1 MKLSRLI
8 MLVVLLSGLGA
19 AARSQTPA
27 TSSPVWATTST
38 RGTVSQQPPTPE
50 WWTSFQ
56 DAELTQLVQRAV
68 ASNLDLKLAAAR
80 VEEARAVRGIEKSAL
95 YPSVAAGTSVTRQR
109 ERVPVVTSTR
119 SSTFRA
125 LELNNFQIEFDS
137 SWELDVFGRIRN
149 EVKAATNDFRAAEED
164 RRDVLVILLGD
175 LATTYA
181 DLRGF
186 QLRLQIAER
195 NIQSQK
201 DTVALTQARAK
212 AGLATD
218 LDVERA
224 IAQQETTTAVVPSL
238 QAAIASSIYRLSVL
252 LGAEPGALQTELE
265 ASASVPPVP
274 PEVPVG
280 LPSDLLKR
288 RPDVRRAE
296 LEIAA
301 TAARVKGAKAEYFPR
316 FTLLGTAGR
325 QATQLHD
332 LSLSLG
338 NFFSVGP
345 AITLPI
351 FTGGRIRSNIALQK
365 ARLTQAQLRY
375 RSTVLVALQE
385 TEDAL
390 VNYSFEQD
398 RRDHLQ
404 DAVARSQTAV
414 QLSQERYRSGLADFL
429 TVLDAERQLYNSED
443 LLAQSQIA
451 VTTNLIALYKALGG
465 GWEVTAPGVPV
476 RPNVAKP

>member
-1 MKLSRLI
+1 MKLSRPIALI
-8 MLVVLLSGLGA
+8 VLLCGLGA
-19 AARSQTPA
+19 IGRSQTPA
-27 TSSPVWATTST
+27 SPSTGWATTSA
-38 RGTVSQQPPTPE
+38 RGTAPQQPTTQE

-68 ASNLDLKLAAAR
+68 ANNLDLKLAAAR

-95 YPSVAAGTSVTRQR
+95 YPSLGASTSVTRQR
-109 ERVPVVTSTR
+109 QRITAVTSTG
-119 SSTFRA
+119 SSAFRA
-125 LELNNFQIEFDS
+125 QELNDFRVGFDS
-137 SWELDVFGRIRN
+137 SWELDVFGRIHN

-175 LATTYA
+175 LAATYA

-186 QLRLQIAER
+186 QLRLQIAKR

-224 IAQQETTTAVVPSL
+224 IAQQETTSAVVPSL
-238 QAAIASSIYRLSVL
+238 QAVIASSIYRLSVL
-252 LGAEPGALQTELE
+252 LGAEPGALRAELE
-265 ASASVPPVP
+265 ASAPVPPVP
-274 PEVPVG
+274 PNVPIG

-288 RPDVRRAE
+288 RPDIRRAE
-296 LEIAA
+296 IEIAA
-301 TAARVKGAKAEYFPR
+301 ATARVKGAKAEYFPR

-351 FTGGRIRSNIALQK
+351 FTGGRIRSNIALQN

-375 RSTVLVALQE
+375 RSAVLGALQE

-390 VNYSFEQD
+390 VNYSFEQE

-404 DAVARSQTAV
+404 EAVARSQTAV

-465 GWEVTAPGVPV
+465 GWEVAGPRGPTQ
-476 RPNVAKP
+476 RP

>member
-1 MKLSRLI
+1 MKRSGTIELI
-8 MLVVLLSGLGA
+8 VLLCGLGA
-19 AARSQTPA
+19 AAPSQTPA
-27 TSSPVWATTST
+27 TSSTAWATTSA
-38 RGTVSQQPPTPE
+38 RGTVPQPPPTPE
-50 WWTSFQ
+50 WWTSFR
-56 DAELTQLVQRAV
+56 DVELVQLVQRAV
-68 ASNLDLKLAAAR
+68 ANNLDLKLAAAR
-80 VEEARAVRGIEKSAL
+80 VEEARALRGIEKSAL
-95 YPSVAAGTSVTRQR
+95 YPSLAAGASVTRQR
-109 ERVPVVTSTR
+109 QRVPAVTSTGP
-119 SSTFRA
+119 SAFRA
-125 LELNNFQIEFDS
+125 LELNNFQIGFDS

-149 EVKAATNDFRAAEED
+149 EVKAATNDVRAAEED

-195 NIQSQK
+195 NIQSQT
-201 DTVALTQARAK
+201 DTVALTQARAR

-224 IAQQETTTAVVPSL
+224 IAQQETTSAVVPSL

-252 LGAEPGALQTELE
+252 LGSEPGALRTELE
-265 ASASVPPVP
+265 ASAPVPPVP
-274 PEVPVG
+274 PDVPVG

-296 LEIAA
+296 VEIAA
-301 TAARVKGAKAEYFPR
+301 AAARVKGAKAEYFPR

-332 LSLSLG
+332 LSLSVG

-345 AITLPI
+345 AITLPL
-351 FTGGRIRSNIALQK
+351 FTGGRIRSNIALQN

-375 RSTVLVALQE
+375 RSAVLGALQE

-390 VNYSFEQD
+390 VNYSFEQE
-398 RRDHLQ
+398 RRVHLQ
-404 DAVARSQTAV
+404 DAVARNQTAV
-414 QLSQERYRSGLADFL
+414 QLSRERYRSGLADFL

-443 LLAQSQIA
+443 LLAQSHIA

-465 GWEVTAPGVPV
+465 GWEVAAPGAPVQSNVP
-476 RPNVAKP
+476 KP

>member
-1 MKLSRLI
+1 MNPSRTTALI
-8 MLVVLLSGLGA
+8 ILLCGLGA
-19 AARSQTPA
+19 IGRSQTPA
-27 TSSPVWATTST
+27 SPSTGWATTST
-38 RGTVSQQPPTPE
+38 RGTTSQQAPTQE

-56 DAELTQLVQRAV
+56 DAELTQLVQRAI
-68 ASNLDLKLAAAR
+68 ANNLDLKLAAAR

-95 YPSVAAGTSVTRQR
+95 YPSLGASTSVTRERQR
-109 ERVPVVTSTR
+109 ITAVTSTG
-119 SSTFRA
+119 SPAFRA
-125 LELNNFQIEFDS
+125 QELNDFRVGFDS

-175 LATTYA
+175 LAATYA

-224 IAQQETTTAVVPSL
+224 IAQQETTSAVVPSL

-252 LGAEPGALQTELE
+252 LGAEPGALRAELE
-265 ASASVPPVP
+265 ASAPVPPVP

-288 RPDVRRAE
+288 RPDIRRAE
-296 LEIAA
+296 IEIAA
-301 TAARVKGAKAEYFPR
+301 AVARVKGAKAEYFPR

-351 FTGGRIRSNIALQK
+351 FTGGRIRSNIALQN

-375 RSTVLVALQE
+375 RSAVLSALQE

-390 VNYSFEQD
+390 VNYSFEQE

-404 DAVARSQTAV
+404 EAVARSQTAV
-414 QLSQERYRSGLADFL
+414 QLSRERYRSGLADFL

-465 GWEVTAPGVPV
+465 GWEVAGPGGPV
-476 RPNVAKP
+476 QPNVPKP

>member
-38 RGTVSQQPPTPE
+38 RGTVSRQPPTPE

-80 VEEARAVRGIEKSAL
+80 VEEARGVRGIEKSAL
-95 YPSVAAGTSVTRQR
+95 YPSVGASASVTRQR
-109 ERVPVVTSTR
+109 ERVPVVTNTG
-119 SSTFRA
+119 SSAFRA
-125 LELNNFQIEFDS
+125 LELNNFQIGFDS
-137 SWELDVFGRIRN
+137 AWELDVFGRSRN
-149 EVKAATNDFRAAEED
+149 EVNAATNDLRATEED

-224 IAQQETTTAVVPSL
+224 IAQQETTSAVVPSL

-252 LGAEPGALQTELE
+252 LGAEPGALRTELE
-265 ASASVPPVP
+265 ASAPVPPVP
-274 PEVPVG
+274 PAVPVG
-280 LPSDLLKR
+280 LPFDLLKR

-296 LEIAA
+296 VEIAA
-301 TAARVKGAKAEYFPR
+301 AAARVKGAKAEYFPR

>member
-1 MKLSRLI
+1 MKLLRYIVLI
-8 MLVVLLSGLGA
+8 VVFSGLGTA
-19 AARSQTPA
+19 GRSQTPS
-27 TSSPVWATTST
+27 TLSSSWATTSA

-56 DAELTQLVQRAV
+56 DAELTQLIQRAV
-68 ASNLDLKLAAAR
+68 ASNLDLQLAAAR

-95 YPSVAAGTSVTRQR
+95 YPSLGASTSVTRQR
-109 ERVPVVTSTR
+109 ERVPVVTNAGSPAFQAFEF
-119 SSTFRA
+119 S
-125 LELNNFQIEFDS
+125 NFQIGFDS
-137 SWELDVFGRIRN
+137 AWELDVFGRIRN
-149 EVKAATNDFRAAEED
+149 EVNAATNDVRATEED

-175 LATTYA
+175 VATTYA

-186 QLRLQIAER
+186 QLRLQIAEK
-195 NIQSQK
+195 NIQTQT

-212 AGLATD
+212 AGLAPD

-224 IAQQETTTAVVPSL
+224 IAQQETTSAVVPSL
-238 QAAIASSIYRLSVL
+238 EAAIASSIYRLSVL
-252 LGAEPGALQTELE
+252 LGAEPVALRTELE
-265 ASASVPPVP
+265 ATAPVPPVP

-296 LEIAA
+296 AEIAA
-301 TAARVKGAKAEYFPR
+301 AAARVKGAKAEYFPR
-316 FTLLGTAGR
+316 FTLLGAAGR

-338 NFFSVGP
+338 NFFFVGP
-345 AITLPI
+345 AVTLPI

-390 VNYSFEQD
+390 VNYSFEQE

-465 GWEVTAPGVPV
+465 GWEVATPGAPVQ
-476 RPNVAKP
+476 PNPAKR

>member
-27 TSSPVWATTST
+27 TSSTAWATTST

-109 ERVPVVTSTR
+109 ERVPVVTSTG
-119 SSTFRA
+119 SSAFRA
-125 LELNNFQIEFDS
+125 LELNDFRIGFDS

-164 RRDVLVILLGD
+164 RRDVQVILLGD

-224 IAQQETTTAVVPSL
+224 IAQQETTSAVVPSL

-252 LGAEPGALQTELE
+252 LGAEPGTLRTELE
-265 ASASVPPVP
+265 ASAPVPPVP
-274 PEVPVG
+274 PEVPIG

-296 LEIAA
+296 VEIAA
-301 TAARVKGAKAEYFPR
+301 AAARVKGAKAEYFPR

-345 AITLPI
+345 AITLPV
-351 FTGGRIRSNIALQK
+351 FTGGRIRSNIALQN

-375 RSTVLVALQE
+375 RSAVLGALRE

-390 VNYSFEQD
+390 VNYSFEQE

-414 QLSQERYRSGLADFL
+414 QLSRERYRSGLVDFL

-443 LLAQSQIA
+443 LLAQSEIA

-465 GWEVTAPGVPV
+465 GWEVAAPGAPVQSNVP
-476 RPNVAKP
+476 KP

>member
-1 MKLSRLI
+1 MKLLRGTVLI
-8 MLVVLLSGLGA
+8 VFLCGLGTA
-19 AARSQTPA
+19 GRSQTPA
-27 TSSPVWATTST
+27 TSSPAWATTSA

-50 WWTSFQ
+50 WWTSFR
-56 DAELTQLVQRAV
+56 DEELAQLIERAV

-109 ERVPVVTSTR
+109 ERVPVVTSSG
-119 SSTFRA
+119 SSAFRA
-125 LELNNFQIEFDS
+125 LELSNFQIGFDS

-186 QLRLQIAER
+186 QLRLQIAEE
-195 NIQSQK
+195 NIRSQK

-224 IAQQETTTAVVPSL
+224 IAQQETTSAVVPSL

-252 LGAEPGALQTELE
+252 LGAEPGALRTELE
-265 ASASVPPVP
+265 ASAPVPPVP

-296 LEIAA
+296 IEIAA
-301 TAARVKGAKAEYFPR
+301 AAARVKGAKAEYFPR

-338 NFFSVGP
+338 NFFFVGP

-351 FTGGRIRSNIALQK
+351 FTGGRIRSNIALQN
-365 ARLTQAQLRY
+365 ARLTQAQLGY

-390 VNYSFEQD
+390 VNYSFEQE

-404 DAVARSQTAV
+404 EAVARSQTAV
-414 QLSQERYRSGLADFL
+414 QLSRERYRSGLADFL

-465 GWEVTAPGVPV
+465 GWEEAAPGAPV
-476 RPNVAKP
+476 QPNVPKS

>member
-8 MLVVLLSGLGA
+8 LLVVLLSDLGA
-19 AARSQTPA
+19 TARSQTPA
-27 TSSPVWATTST
+27 TLSTAWATTSA
-38 RGTVSQQPPTPE
+38 RGTLSQQTPTPD

-56 DAELTQLVQRAV
+56 DAELTQLVRRAV
-68 ASNLDLKLAAAR
+68 ANNLDLKLAAAR

-95 YPSVAAGTSVTRQR
+95 YPSITAGTSVTRQR
-109 ERVPVVTSTR
+109 ERVPVVTSSG
-119 SSTFRA
+119 SSAFRA
-125 LELNNFQIEFDS
+125 LELNNFQIGFDS
-137 SWELDVFGRIRN
+137 AWELDVFGRIRN
-149 EVKAATNDFRAAEED
+149 EVNAATNDFRATEED

-186 QLRLQIAER
+186 QLRLQIAEG
-195 NIQSQK
+195 NIESQK

-224 IAQQETTTAVVPSL
+224 IAQQETTSAVVPSL

-252 LGAEPGALQTELE
+252 LGAEPGALRAELE
-265 ASASVPPVP
+265 VSAPVPPVP

-296 LEIAA
+296 IDIAA
-301 TAARVKGAKAEYFPR
+301 AAARVKGAKAEYFPR

-338 NFFSVGP
+338 NFFLVGP

-351 FTGGRIRSNIALQK
+351 FTGGRIRSNIALQN
-365 ARLTQAQLRY
+365 ARLMQAQLRY
-375 RSTVLVALQE
+375 RSAVLGALQE

-390 VNYSFEQD
+390 VNYSFEQE

-414 QLSQERYRSGLADFL
+414 QLSRERYRSGLVDFL

-465 GWEVTAPGVPV
+465 GWEVAAPGAPV
-476 RPNVAKP
+476 QPNVPKP